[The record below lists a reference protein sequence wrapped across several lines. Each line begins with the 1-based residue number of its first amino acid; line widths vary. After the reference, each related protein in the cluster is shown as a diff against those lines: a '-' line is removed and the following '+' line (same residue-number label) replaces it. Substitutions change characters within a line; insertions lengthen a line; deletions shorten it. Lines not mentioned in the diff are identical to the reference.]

1 MYLNKNE
8 NISEK
13 LVWNYTIYL
22 LSVYGQPAR
31 HEFMTLTS
39 NFIVTVNKQS
49 NKYKRGNQNEKQEKK
64 PKNKNPRSYNA
75 VNADCLYSR
84 NGWLL
89 VSFWILRKRGSQKC
103 ILLKH

>member
-31 HEFMTLTS
+31 HEFTTLTS

-49 NKYKRGNQNEKQEKK
+49 NKNERGKQNEKQEKK
-64 PKNKNPRSYNA
+64 SEKQN
-75 VNADCLYSR
+75 
-84 NGWLL
+84 
-89 VSFWILRKRGSQKC
+89 
-103 ILLKH
+103 